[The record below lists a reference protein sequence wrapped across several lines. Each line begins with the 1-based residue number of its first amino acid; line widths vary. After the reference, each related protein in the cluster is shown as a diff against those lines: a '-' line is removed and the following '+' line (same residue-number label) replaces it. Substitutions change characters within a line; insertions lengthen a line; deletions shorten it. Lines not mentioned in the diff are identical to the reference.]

1 MAKLEIERV
10 NQEREQ
16 DEEVSERSYGHVRTG
31 SHRRLFRESNI
42 EGKLHKPLRASKSI
56 DSHDGFSSVNCIF
69 TRIDE
74 IRPLSAKAVPGA
86 RQREE
91 KLPRVNTPPSSPIN
105 SPRMRRKL
113 VPSPLN
119 PERPGSPVLYPRSPS
134 SPRPMSPLVCRSRSA
149 TSPGMRP
156 SLAPSYN
163 SPDLRRKAMTLSG
176 GETRRERK
184 MSKEMQDFLYSH
196 YDRESKPWNVWK
208 TVRKSQLDQ
217 FDVSDDDSSSEE
229 ENEKLAK
236 FLKNSKSDR
245 RKTFEM
251 WLTDKEAQQ
260 IRRQTALAGMAKQE
274 AIRKRKE
281 GHWRQING
289 KTHQEWLEE
298 LRSDNMKSR
307 EPTEGEQSDERKVE
321 AIRKYQEWLRAKDEE
336 ALKREDQLRKE
347 AAAKFTESQQKRD
360 EKLQRAWFKKK
371 LFSTS

>member
-1 MAKLEIERV
+1 
-10 NQEREQ
+10 
-16 DEEVSERSYGHVRTG
+16 
-31 SHRRLFRESNI
+31 
-42 EGKLHKPLRASKSI
+42 
-56 DSHDGFSSVNCIF
+56 
-69 TRIDE
+69 
-74 IRPLSAKAVPGA
+74 
-86 RQREE
+86 
-91 KLPRVNTPPSSPIN
+91 
-105 SPRMRRKL
+105 
-113 VPSPLN
+113 
-119 PERPGSPVLYPRSPS
+119 
-134 SPRPMSPLVCRSRSA
+134 
-149 TSPGMRP
+149 
-156 SLAPSYN
+156 
-163 SPDLRRKAMTLSG
+163 MTLSG

-217 FDVSDDDSSSEE
+217 FDVSDDDSSSKE

-281 GHWRQING
+281 AHWRQING